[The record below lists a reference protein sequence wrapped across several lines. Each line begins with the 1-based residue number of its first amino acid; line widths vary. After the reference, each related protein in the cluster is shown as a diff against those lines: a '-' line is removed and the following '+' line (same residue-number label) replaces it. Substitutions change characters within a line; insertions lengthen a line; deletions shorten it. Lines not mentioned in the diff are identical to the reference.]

1 VSMKI
6 KHAVNI
12 MMALV
17 AFATLQ
23 PFGAI
28 SDAAAQEA
36 EETVRGAPDRRAD
49 EGEGPFERLIIRGA
63 TLIDGSG
70 APARGPVDIVVEGN
84 RIVEVKGVGAPHS
97 PIDEDERPGDATREI
112 DASGSY
118 VMPGFVN
125 NHVHVGDVPKAPEAE
140 YPYKLWMAHG
150 ITTIRGVSAGP
161 LNWTLREKERSAKN
175 EIVAPRIFAY
185 HVPGQGEDWEGGPIH
200 TPEKARGWVRWAARK
215 GIDGLKIFNNP
226 PDVLA
231 ALLDEAKD
239 HGLGSTAHLS
249 QLMVAEVN
257 AAQAV
262 DMGLGTVTH
271 FYGLFESMYDD
282 HDIQTWPDDMN
293 YSNEQDRFTQVARQW
308 NMVEP
313 QGSEGWNKL
322 IQHFLDH
329 DTFLDPTMTAYLAG
343 RDVMRARNADWHRY
357 TLPSLWDFYTPSRVN
372 HGSYYYDWTTADEI
386 AWKAFYRKW
395 MDFVDDYKD
404 AGGRI
409 TVSADAAFIYNQYG
423 FGYIE
428 EMELMQEAGLTPL
441 EVIRAATLHPAQALF
456 EPKGQPI
463 QFGVVRPGLLADL
476 VIIDENPL
484 QNLKVLYGTGAV
496 RLNDATGMPERVGG
510 VKYTI
515 KDGIVYDAKQ
525 LLRDIEEMVNAQK
538 RERGI
543 TELPAY

>member
-1 VSMKI
+1 MVTAAI
-6 KHAVNI
+6 TV
-12 MMALV
+12 LCGV
-17 AFATLQ
+17 AFTLA
-23 PFGAI
+23 PTGKSLAA
-28 SDAAAQEA
+28 DAEDS
-36 EETVRGAPDRRAD
+36 VRGAPDRRAD

-63 TLIDGSG
+63 ILIDGSG
-70 APARGPVDIVVEGN
+70 APARGPVDIVIEGN
-84 RIVEVKGVGAPHS
+84 RIVEIKGIGAPLT
-97 PIDEDERPGDATREI
+97 PIDEDARPTGATKEI

-140 YPYKLWMAHG
+140 YAYKLWMAHG

-161 LNWTLREKERSAKN
+161 LNWTLNERKRSANN
-175 EIVAPRIFAY
+175 EIVAPRIYAY
-185 HVPGQGEDWEGGPIH
+185 HVPGEGEDWEGGPIT
-200 TPEKARGWVRWAARK
+200 TPEQGREWVRWAARK

-231 ALLDEAKD
+231 ALLDEAKK
-239 HGLGSTAHLS
+239 HNLGSTAHLS
-249 QLMVAEVN
+249 QLMVAETN
-257 AAQAV
+257 AKQAV
-262 DMGLGTVTH
+262 GMGLGTVTH

-282 HDIQTWPDDMN
+282 HDIQTWPYDMN
-293 YSNEQDRFTQVARQW
+293 YTNEQDRFTQVARQW
-308 NMVEP
+308 NMVVE
-313 QGSEGWNKL
+313 QGSDSWNDL
-322 IQHFLDH
+322 IDYFLEH
-329 DTFLDPTMTAYLAG
+329 NTVLDPTMTAYLAG
-343 RDVMRARNADWHRY
+343 RDVMRSRNADWHKY
-357 TLPSLWDFYTPSRVN
+357 TLPSLWEFYKPSRIN
-372 HGSYYYDWTTADEI
+372 HGSYYYDWTTADEV

-441 EVIRAATLHPAQALF
+441 EVIRSATMHPAQTLA
-456 EPKGQPI
+456 EPKGERP

-484 QNLKVLYGTGAV
+484 QNLKVLYGTGHV
-496 RLNDATGMPERVGG
+496 RLNDDTGQPERVGG

-525 LLRDIEEMVNAQK
+525 LLRDVEEMVNEQMQ
-538 RERGI
+538 ERGI
-543 TELPAY
+543 SSLPQY